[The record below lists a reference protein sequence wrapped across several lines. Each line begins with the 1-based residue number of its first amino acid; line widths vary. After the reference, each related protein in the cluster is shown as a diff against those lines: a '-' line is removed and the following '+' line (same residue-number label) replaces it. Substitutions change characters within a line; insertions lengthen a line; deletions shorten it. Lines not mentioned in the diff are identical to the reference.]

1 MDASATVVAV
11 GVFEMGRLNMGA
23 WLDDC
28 VGIVCIGCCIGCCIG
43 GARAVIDDGKMLR
56 RLN

>member
-11 GVFEMGRLNMGA
+11 GVFANGEMGRLNMGG

-28 VGIVCIGCCIGCCIG
+28 VGCIIGCCIG

>member
-11 GVFEMGRLNMGA
+11 GVFANGEMGRLNMGA
-23 WLDDC
+23 C